1 MIGFET
7 QTCCQNKSKL
17 KGVFSRNNLRDTVKD
32 GMHVVNRDKYK
43 SIGTLWIVLCVNGNH
58 VKNFDSF
65 GTEHVPKE
73 IKCLSETKIS
83 WKKIYRMREFYSV
96 ICG

>member
-43 SIGTLWIVLCVNGNH
+43 SIGTHWIVLCVNGNN
-58 VKNFDSF
+58 VKKFDSF

-83 WKKIYRMREFYSV
+83 WKKSTECEHFTQ
-96 ICG
+96 